1 MQAQT
6 RVSDLTADQTKADA
20 EVAAVRAR
28 RDRDQTRLDSGQVT
42 NPKDLQSIQNEIVA
56 LDRRIGSL
64 EDAELE
70 VMEELEAAQSELALA
85 TDALASL
92 DARIADEV
100 SALEEATREIDASAE
115 ALLAERGGATDRVA
129 EPLLTLYEKVRKTH
143 GGVGAAALRH
153 KRCEGCRLEING
165 ADLREIAGKP
175 SDEVLRCPECD
186 RILVRTHDAGL

>member
-6 RVSDLTADQTKADA
+6 KVSDLTADQTKADA

-28 RDRDQTRLDSGQVT
+28 RDRDQTRLDSGQIT

-92 DARIADEV
+92 DARIADEF
-100 SALEEATREIDASAE
+100 SALEESTREIDASAE
-115 ALLAERGGATDRVA
+115 ALLAERGGATERVA
-129 EPLLTLYEKVRKTH
+129 DALLTLYEKVRKTH